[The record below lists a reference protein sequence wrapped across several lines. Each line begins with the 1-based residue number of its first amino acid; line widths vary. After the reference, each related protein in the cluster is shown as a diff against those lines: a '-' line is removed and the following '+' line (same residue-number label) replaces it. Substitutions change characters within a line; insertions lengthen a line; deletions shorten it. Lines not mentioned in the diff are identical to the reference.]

1 MVNSVW
7 YFISDIQRPDLC
19 KVWMHGCVVYE
30 RWIHIQLA
38 RAIDEQ
44 QFCER
49 ETLYGLVWKG
59 KGPLASWGG
68 CPCSY
73 PIVANVKYMQVGVGH
88 YDLPL
93 PVWLGVGL
101 GPALRALG

>member
-1 MVNSVW
+1 
-7 YFISDIQRPDLC
+7 
-19 KVWMHGCVVYE
+19 MHGCGVYE
-30 RWIHIQLA
+30 RWTHIQLA
-38 RAIDEQ
+38 RAINEQ

-49 ETLYGLVWKG
+49 DAVWLSMEG
-59 KGPLASWGG
+59 GRGPLAS
-68 CPCSY
+68 CPY

-101 GPALRALG
+101 GPALRAYGNPRM

>member
-1 MVNSVW
+1 
-7 YFISDIQRPDLC
+7 
-19 KVWMHGCVVYE
+19 MHGCGVYE
-30 RWIHIQLA
+30 RWTHIQLA

-49 ETLYGLVWKG
+49 DAVWLSMEG

-73 PIVANVKYMQVGVGH
+73 PIVANVKYMQIGVGH
-88 YDLPL
+88 YNLPL

-101 GPALRALG
+101 GPALLALG

>member
-7 YFISDIQRPDLC
+7 YFISDIQRP
-19 KVWMHGCVVYE
+19 H
-30 RWIHIQLA
+30 
-38 RAIDEQ
+38 
-44 QFCER
+44 
-49 ETLYGLVWKG
+49 
-59 KGPLASWGG
+59 
-68 CPCSY
+68 

-101 GPALRALG
+101 GPALRAYGKPRM